1 MERPNGEDESA
12 RERAGEEGEYHH
24 SRNLMK
30 KIVVGSRSL
39 RESRSK
45 RGDLRR
51 AWRRD
56 WRIDLGGILVVVKE
70 EG

>member
-1 MERPNGEDESA
+1 MGGPSGEDESA
-12 RERAGEEGEYHH
+12 RERVGEEGEYHH

-30 KIVVGSRSL
+30 KTVVESRSL
-39 RESRSK
+39 RQSRSR

-56 WRIDLGGILVVVKE
+56 WRIDLGGN
-70 EG
+70 